1 MPSNYLLSQLQ
12 QSTPSP
18 VSVSPITSAHLGLPR
33 LAPAPT
39 EQQLQQQAHQQ
50 HGQYIDT
57 ISLSSKE
64 DPSKTNKRPLQDNE
78 TDQDATRSTATSAA
92 EDDKVSLPVTVPY
105 N

>member
-12 QSTPSP
+12 QSAPSP

-39 EQQLQQQAHQQ
+39 EQQLQQQ
-50 HGQYIDT
+50 HGPYIDT

-92 EDDKVSLPVTVPY
+92 EDDKVSLPVTDPY
-105 N
+105 I